1 MTKHESEGR
10 TKGTD
15 GKAPT
20 SVKKATRKKGNYKP
34 GPGRPPG
41 SKVDETGLTPNQKG
55 IARKMLEAELESG
68 MFPATVREVVEVTGK
83 TPQTIRGLLKR
94 KDFQEYLWSLLEDE
108 QIILEPAFWRSM
120 ALGLQVGDQ
129 KVMDLYARITGKIQK
144 REEKKVEVTIV
155 APTGQPA
162 HLPIYEGDAGEVV
175 DAEVID

>member
-55 IARKMLEAELESG
+55 IARKMLEAELESDQRS
-68 MFPATVREVVEVTGK
+68 PEN
-83 TPQTIRGLLKR
+83 
-94 KDFQEYLWSLLEDE
+94 
-108 QIILEPAFWRSM
+108 IIA
-120 ALGLQVGDQ
+120 Q
-129 KVMDLYARITGKIQK
+129 VMDILFLIARIF
-144 REEKKVEVTIV
+144 
-155 APTGQPA
+155 
-162 HLPIYEGDAGEVV
+162 L
-175 DAEVID
+175 